1 MNPADTAITLSDVQY
16 AWPAQATPC
25 IDIPLLQVKRGQR
38 VFLHGPSGSGKSTLL
53 NLLAGVMTPQ
63 KGQVQVLGTPLHLL
77 RPAQRD
83 RFRAQHMGF
92 IFQQFNLLPWLSA
105 IDNVLL
111 AGTFSAQRRQQGTGS
126 FQQQAQHLFSQL
138 DLAPHLWHKPAA
150 HLSVG
155 QQQRVAAARALMGQP
170 EIVIADE
177 PTSALDAPRQTAFIE
192 LLLKQTHASNA
203 TLLLVSHDV
212 RLAAHFDQVIALPN
226 INLAASEAQ
235 A

>member
-25 IDIPLLQVKRGQR
+25 IDIPHLQVKRGQR
-38 VFLHGPSGSGKSTLL
+38 IFLHGPSGSGKSTLL
-53 NLLAGVMTPQ
+53 NLLAGVITPQ
-63 KGQVQVLGTPLHLL
+63 KGQVQVLGTPLHSL
-77 RPAQRD
+77 RQAQRD

-111 AGTFSAQRRQQGTGS
+111 AGTFSAQRRQQGKGS
-126 FQQQAQHLFSQL
+126 FQQQAQNLLSQL

-155 QQQRVAAARALMGQP
+155 QQQRVAAARALIGQP
-170 EIVIADE
+170 EMVIADE
-177 PTSALDAPRQTAFIE
+177 PTSALDAPRQTAFIQ
-192 LLLKQTHASNA
+192 LLLQQTKASNA
-203 TLLLVSHDV
+203 TLLLVSHDE
-212 RLAAHFDQVIALPN
+212 RLAVHFDQVIALPN